1 MKKRLF
7 SIFTTIILIVGILT
21 GCSKDTVTK
30 SKNIKES
37 KESTIKIGAS
47 LVPHSE
53 ILEFVKPKLKKKGIN
68 IEIVTIDDD
77 GQLNQALEEKQIDA
91 NFFQHVPYLESISKE
106 RGYDFSVVGNIHIE
120 PIGFYSKSIKTI
132 EEIKKGSKIAI
143 PDNPSNEYRALVL
156 LESNGLIKLRPGIE
170 DYSATP
176 KDIVENPKNLE
187 FVEVDSGQLTRVLQD
202 VEGAVINTNRVLE
215 ANIDPETA
223 IFREDATSPYSNVV
237 VVRKE
242 DENKEEIKKLVE
254 SLTSDDIKDFIK
266 EKYGSAVIPAF

>member
-37 KESTIKIGAS
+37 EESTIKIGAS